1 MSEENEKISPVS
13 PADIEAAQRAQ
24 LAAESVTETDTESET
39 ESVPEYADE
48 PALPKTAAE
57 VEADMIARQAAAAA
71 AESGGEDNSEPSAKP
86 SRKKFRL
93 GIHGLQK
100 TFKGKMMFGGVGLLV
115 LAGLLLYN
123 FPNLFRAV
131 FSSDKGQKQETTL
144 NTERERLTDL
154 NSGTAFPGADGG
166 NNESRND
173 TGDTGNTGKKTDKSG
188 SAPAVPAK
196 PVTFSRSLAV
206 SLSGTPSG
214 SGNSQSRAETETDQ
228 NHSGTAQNAAGKEGQ
243 KDGTAISVLPYDPN
257 LFIPENTVIPCSLD
271 RRFVSDL
278 SGKMTCTVSD
288 DIYSASGNVRLIEK
302 GSRASLVYRAGTLK
316 HGQGRVFII
325 ATKLRTRSQPFLD
338 IPLIDSEA
346 AGALGESGVDGWIDT
361 HFWERFGGAMML
373 GMIPDAMQGLSGAG
387 RDNKDNNSDYT
398 ANSREA
404 FAGIARDAF
413 ANSVNIPPTLYKNQG
428 EIITLITGEDLD
440 FSGVYQLRAS
450 N

>member
-1 MSEENEKISPVS
+1 MSEENEKIS

-24 LAAESVTETDTESET
+24 LAAESVTETEPESET
-39 ESVPEYADE
+39 DAVP
-48 PALPKTAAE
+48 PKTAAE

-71 AESGGEDNSEPSAKP
+71 AESGDEDNSEPTAKP
-86 SRKKFRL
+86 GRKKFRL

-100 TFKGKMMFGGVGLLV
+100 TFKGKMMIGGVGLLI

-154 NSGTAFPGADGG
+154 NSGTAFPAADGG
-166 NNESRND
+166 SNESRND

-188 SAPAVPAK
+188 AAPAVPAK

-214 SGNSQSRAETETDQ
+214 GGNSQSRAGTETDP
-228 NHSGTAQNAAGKEGQ
+228 SGTAQNAAGKEGQ
-243 KDGTAISVLPYDPN
+243 KGNTAISVLPYDPN

-302 GSRASLVYRAGTLK
+302 GTRASLVYKAGTLK

-387 RDNKDNNSDYT
+387 KGNKDNNSDYT

-440 FSGVYQLRAS
+440 FSGVYQLRAAQ
-450 N
+450 